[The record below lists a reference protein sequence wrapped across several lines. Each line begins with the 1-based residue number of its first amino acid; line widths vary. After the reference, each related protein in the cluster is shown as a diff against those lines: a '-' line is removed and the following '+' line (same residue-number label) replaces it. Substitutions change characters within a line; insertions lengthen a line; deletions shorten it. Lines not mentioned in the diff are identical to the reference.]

1 MTYKKNNYLYM
12 KKNNKKISVIINIS
26 NLKKIK

>member
-1 MTYKKNNYLYM
+1 MTYKKNNYFYM
-12 KKNNKKISVIINIS
+12 KKNNKKTSVTINIS

>member
-12 KKNNKKISVIINIS
+12 KKNNKKISVTINIS